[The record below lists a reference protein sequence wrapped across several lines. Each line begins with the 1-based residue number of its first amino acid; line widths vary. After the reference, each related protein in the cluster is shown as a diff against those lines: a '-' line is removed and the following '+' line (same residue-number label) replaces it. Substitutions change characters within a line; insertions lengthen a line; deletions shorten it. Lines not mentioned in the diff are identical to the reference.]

1 MIVAH
6 DDGSVSYSFPIRAGV
21 FAHKVG
27 VKAAD
32 GSISWEPYDTLT
44 DAQKAAMAPG
54 YGEITA
60 DDVQYS
66 LLRAMLM
73 GQSWMSNAI
82 TEVVT
87 AGKYA
92 TIADW
97 VKDVGGV
104 EKIEDASPEA
114 LRKVYDA
121 LASQIVVD
129 GEKVTITLP
138 SPFPAT
144 LGVLALPF
152 GTSIVDKEWTAD
164 VGGWDGS
171 GDNWM
176 AAYRPE
182 LSADPLFD
190 KENGT
195 GPFMLEEW
203 DKTEQRITLKRFDG
217 FWKGPAS
224 LERVVIRTV
233 PEWTTRRLQLLSGDA
248 DFATTPVEFLDELGK
263 TDGIKVLDSLPK
275 VFGRGLFYFWP
286 LDDVDNPAIGS
297 GQLDGAGIP
306 PDFFGDIDVRKGFN
320 YAQNYDVLLNQV
332 LLGKTVQSRGPSVR
346 GIMGYRDDLPVYTY
360 DLEKAAE
367 HFKKAFGGKLLGCRL
382 HLHRLYP
389 GRQYPSQC
397 GDVCAAT
404 GSVAGQSEV
413 QDEDSVAAL
422 FGTVGPAQQPRKAC
436 RTDDVY
442 GVGTG
447 LFRSGWPAWR
457 CNLLSVAHWSG
468 RRVLRARLPR
478 SDGRAFPALAGQCGL
493 GG

>member
-1 MIVAH
+1 
-6 DDGSVSYSFPIRAGV
+6 
-21 FAHKVG
+21 
-27 VKAAD
+27 
-32 GSISWEPYDTLT
+32 
-44 DAQKAAMAPG
+44 
-54 YGEITA
+54 
-60 DDVQYS
+60 
-66 LLRAMLM
+66 M

-129 GEKVTITLP
+129 GDKVTITLP

-306 PDFFGDIDVRKGFN
+306 PDFLRRHRRPQGLQLCTELRC
-320 YAQNYDVLLNQV
+320 
-332 LLGKTVQSRGPSVR
+332 
-346 GIMGYRDDLPVYTY
+346 
-360 DLEKAAE
+360 AAE
-367 HFKKAFGGKLLGCRL
+367 
-382 HLHRLYP
+382 
-389 GRQYPSQC
+389 S
-397 GDVCAAT
+397 
-404 GSVAGQSEV
+404 GSAGQ
-413 QDEDSVAAL
+413 DGAVARP
-422 FGTVGPAQQPRKAC
+422 FGARHHGLPGQF
-436 RTDDVY
+436 
-442 GVGTG
+442 TG
-447 LFRSGWPAWR
+447 LY
-457 CNLLSVAHWSG
+457 
-468 RRVLRARLPR
+468 LRP
-478 SDGRAFPALAGQCGL
+478 
-493 GG
+493 